1 MAILILVH
9 ERCGFWVGGLVMSI
23 CCFSCL
29 YLGLVGCV
37 GACLYLAGLGLGLL
51 SLCCVDVIFF
61 DILSL
66 VGFFVYFLLQLKIFS
81 L

>member
-1 MAILILVH
+1 MVTLILVH
-9 ERCGFWVGGLVMSI
+9 ERCGLWVGGLVMSI

-51 SLCCVDVIFF
+51 SLCCVDVFFSIYLVWLGSLCIFCCN
-61 DILSL
+61 
-66 VGFFVYFLLQLKIFS
+66 
-81 L
+81 